1 MIVEGLRNGDFTA
14 EEIVEHYLEKIE
26 RVNNTINAYVRVYRD
41 LALSTARRIDE
52 KIKKGEE
59 IGVLAGVPI
68 AVKDNI
74 LIRGLK
80 ATASSR
86 ILEDFVSPYDATVIS
101 RIKREDGILIGHTN
115 MDEFGMGSTTEFS
128 IYGATRNPWNTRH
141 VAGGSSGGSAA
152 AIAADIAVLA
162 LGSDTG
168 GSIRCPASYT
178 YTYGLKPS
186 YGTVSRRGLIAY
198 ANSLEQIGPLAR
210 SASDLRLLYSVISG
224 KDPLDSTT
232 ISSKP
237 RIYTASD
244 IRVEKLR
251 IAIAREFV
259 EEGIDNSVRK
269 LFYEFLDK
277 ISSEV
282 AGIEEVSIPELKYA
296 LPAYYVIAMAEAQ
309 SNLARYSGII
319 VGKRVTGNSWEN
331 TIASSRSAGF
341 GKEVKRRMLLGAYV
355 LMAGYKDKYYI
366 KALQVRRLIKNK
378 IEHVLAKHDI
388 LVCPTTPIP
397 PPRIGEKLTD
407 PLSLYMMDILT
418 VPANLSGLPALNMP
432 LGFVSAKLPVGVQ
445 LIGKYL
451 DDFYLIAVAEVLSK
465 ITGIE
470 SRVAEI

>member
-14 EEIVEHYLEKIE
+14 EDIVEYYLKKIE
-26 RVNNTINAYVRVYRD
+26 WVNNTINAYVRVYRD

-52 KIKKGEE
+52 KIRKGEE
-59 IGVLAGVPI
+59 TGLLAGVPI

-74 LIRGLK
+74 LIRGLR

-237 RIYTASD
+237 KVYTASD

-259 EEGIDNSVRK
+259 EEGIDDSVRK

-282 AGIEEVSIPELKYA
+282 ASIEEVSIPELKYA

-331 TIASSRSAGF
+331 TIASSRSTGF
-341 GKEVKRRMLLGAYV
+341 GKEVKRRVLLGAYV

-378 IEHVLAKHDI
+378 IEHVLAEHDI

>member
-59 IGVLAGVPI
+59 IGLLAGVPI

-341 GKEVKRRMLLGAYV
+341 GKEVKRRVLLGAYV

-465 ITGIE
+465 ITGIG